1 MSKVVLKGFILVPTY
16 ELTVVK
22 HALERHTKL
31 TREEPGCI
39 QFDVTQSQENPCRF
53 EVFEVFKNK
62 EAFEHHQARVQA
74 SDWVRLTVNVE
85 RHYEVFE

>member
-1 MSKVVLKGFILVPTY
+1 MSEVTLKGFILVAKD

-22 HALERHTKL
+22 HALGRHTQL

-62 EAFEHHQARVQA
+62 EAFEHHQARVQS
-74 SDWVRLTVNVE
+74 SDWGRLTVNVE